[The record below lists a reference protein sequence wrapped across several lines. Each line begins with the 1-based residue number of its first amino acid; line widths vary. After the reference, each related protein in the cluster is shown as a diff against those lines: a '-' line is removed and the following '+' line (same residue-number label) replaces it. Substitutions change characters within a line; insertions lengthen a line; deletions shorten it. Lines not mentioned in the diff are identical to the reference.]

1 MNPNDLQNIIND
13 LNAPIKSF
21 RIFAL
26 EELIKNGDSPDLIP
40 VLQKMSETETDQECL
55 MLVNHAITAVK
66 NRTSGTHAD
75 VKTANDADFVV
86 SWENADDA
94 TQMLMLSELPPRLP
108 KELRTKGPE
117 LLATSKSHVVQAR
130 VIRLFCR
137 SWPNEKFDLIAKSVT
152 SESLALKLAAIRTLV
167 HINPEMLFD
176 DLPALLGSEDPQ
188 IKALAIR
195 ALTKIDKE
203 EALNHLQALLLS
215 PSESDRLAGIQNCT
229 FLPFDMVKPVMLKYF
244 AAENNAEL
252 LVRAGWILE
261 MNPDVKVPFYLFE
274 IAERSNEKKAAL
286 VKNILNEA
294 VKLLNKSG
302 ILGNG
307 FAKYTADLQAWVT
320 KRNAL
325 RFAKQ
330 LIAKLDTRTI
340 APELDVK
347 ILAAMHQQPILDAFK
362 EALNWP
368 ISQNVKKHVENYI
381 NKASA
386 QTFETSAPKPAT
398 AITPDKI
405 SLSELL
411 QKGEND
417 ILSELS
423 SIEEKVAVNSSKDL
437 IGVILAKETSYDV
450 KIAVLNVMTKFN
462 IRGFEDRALKQISN
476 PNVPFA
482 TAAVEYLGKTDPERI
497 FPYLGQCLK
506 VADVQMKSA
515 ALGIMKNFDFNQA
528 LSFLNAML
536 YSTDPKQQHM
546 ALQCMD
552 QFDFSLIRDRLT
564 EYLCRCTTENLAE
577 AGLCH
582 FAANPSSENVY
593 ALYKIEQAHEGKI
606 AEQAKTLRENSPEP
620 AEEVPEVV
628 AEGPAAIAAQNNDET
643 QKVDENAETALK
655 SRFLEE
661 QRKKR
666 SKKPAYAYRA
676 PELTRSSKEQIAAI
690 YYLFKDKLMAKY
702 KWITLFLLLILAF
715 IGWDFF
721 IPKTSISQ
729 KKINGA
735 LKAAQYVREGTVQKI
750 EGSNVIFVTTKDE
763 KFVLAPLREGYRL
776 PKEGTLLRVSLVPF
790 RKYPDGSMVARIR
803 SMRQIS
809 KYSEEF
815 GSSKK

>member
-1 MNPNDLQNIIND
+1 MNPNDLQNIVND

-26 EELIKNGDSPDLIP
+26 EELIKNGDSPELIP
-40 VLQKMSETETDQECL
+40 ILQKLSETETDQECL
-55 MLVNHAITAVK
+55 MLISHAVTAVK
-66 NRTSGTHAD
+66 NRSSGTHAD
-75 VKTANDADFVV
+75 VKTAADADFMVG
-86 SWENADDA
+86 WENADDV

-117 LLATSKSHVVQAR
+117 LLESSKSHIVQAR

-137 SWPNEKFDLIAKSVT
+137 TWPNDKFNLIAKSAA
-152 SESLALKLAAIRTLV
+152 SESLTLKLAAVRTLV
-167 HINPEMLFD
+167 HINPEMLID
-176 DLPALLGSEDPQ
+176 DLPALLSSDDPQ
-188 IKALAIR
+188 FKALAIR

-215 PSESDRLAGIQNCT
+215 PSETDRLAGIQNCT

-286 VKNILNEA
+286 VKKILNEA
-294 VKLLNKSG
+294 VSLLNKSG

-330 LIAKLDTRTI
+330 VIAKLDTQTI

-347 ILAAMHQQPILDAFK
+347 IKAAMHQLPILDAFK
-362 EALNWP
+362 EALRWP

-381 NKASA
+381 KKTSA
-386 QTFETSAPKPAT
+386 QTFEKPDDKSKT
-398 AITPDKI
+398 TINNDKI
-405 SLSELL
+405 SIKELL
-411 QKGEND
+411 KKNEND

-423 SIEEKVAVNSSKDL
+423 SLEEKSAVNSAKEL
-437 IGVILAKETSYDV
+437 IEIILAKETSYDI
-450 KIAVLNVMTKFN
+450 KSAALNVMSKFN
-462 IRGFEDRALKQISN
+462 LKGFEDRAVKQISN
-476 PNVPFA
+476 PNVSFA
-482 TAAVEYLGKTDPERI
+482 TAAVEYLGKIDPERI

-506 VADVQMKSA
+506 IADVQMKSA

-552 QFDFSLIRDRLT
+552 QFDFSLIRDCLT
-564 EYLCRCTTENLAE
+564 EYLCRCTTESLAE

-593 ALYKIEQAHEGKI
+593 ALYKIEQAHEGVI
-606 AEQAKTLRENSPEP
+606 AEQAKALRENSPAP
-620 AEEVPEVV
+620 AEEVPEI
-628 AEGPAAIAAQNNDET
+628 AAKPPAAADNKIDQT
-643 QKVDENAETALK
+643 QKVEENAETELK

-666 SKKPAYAYRA
+666 SKKPAYAYQA
-676 PELTRSSKEQIAAI
+676 PEVSRSSKEQIAAI
-690 YYLFKDKLMAKY
+690 YYLFKDKLIAKY
-702 KWITLFLLLILAF
+702 KWIALFLLLIASF
-715 IGWDFF
+715 TVWDFF
-721 IPKTSISQ
+721 VPKSSIKQSETG
-729 KKINGA
+729 GA
-735 LKAAQYVREGTVQKI
+735 LKAGQYVREGTVQKI
-750 EGSNVIFVTTKDE
+750 DGTNVMFVTTKDE
-763 KFVLAPLREGYRL
+763 KFVLAPVREGYRV

-790 RKYPDGSMVARIR
+790 RKYPDGSIVARIR

-815 GSSKK
+815 GNKKK